1 MIPRLIRMCR
11 TQWHCP
17 FYLFKLEIPFLS
29 KVGQKNE
36 NFQFKLNLSIR
47 QSRIWRIQWW
57 CSLFLLL
64 TWNFA
69 FLRNL
74 FQKIKIVWRSWKFR
88 VENNS
93 NMQNSMVIFIFY
105 FLDWKYPSWVNL
117 FHKFKIV
124 SLSWNIL
131 PRLFWI
137 CKIRWWCSLFLY

>member
-1 MIPRLIRMCR
+1 MQNSVVMFTFFTLNWKYPFWVNLVQKNWIANFSWNLIPRLI
-11 TQWHCP
+11 W
-17 FYLFKLEIPFLS
+17 IS
-29 KVGQKNE
+29 
-36 NFQFKLNLSIR
+36 SI
-47 QSRIWRIQWW
+47 QYW
-57 CSLFLLL
+57 CSLFLFLVACIL
-64 TWNFA
+64 

-137 CKIRWWCSLFLY
+137 CKIRWWCSLFLH